1 MSSKAS
7 KIEEEALRLPSHEKA
22 ILVERLIQSL
32 DEKEDPEA
40 EELWIKE
47 AERRYQEYKKGKT
60 KARPAKA
67 VLKEAYSKLK

>member
-1 MSSKAS
+1 MPSKAS
-7 KIEEEALRLPSHEKA
+7 KIEEEALRLPFHKKA
-22 ILVERLIQSL
+22 ILVKRLIQSL

-47 AERRYQEYKKGKT
+47 AERRYQEYKKGKI
-60 KARPAKA
+60 KARPAEA